1 MLLSISGLYYRK
13 YGVKKLMIRYALRR
27 CAYSILIMFG
37 VLVLTFLLF
46 RVAAGDPAATV
57 LGKNPS
63 PEELENMR
71 MQLGSDK
78 PLFFGH
84 WRRTEA
90 YPGADFSGARS
101 RLPGIHPSPEAD
113 PGKTGLRL
121 PPGASVLVRKN
132 FDFPEQKLLLRLST
146 DSPELRING
155 KKTEFRSGCA
165 ELLLQKFPDEIRI
178 ENSGSGT
185 ALLEQIE
192 FLRPTRHFF
201 DSQLTA
207 SLFEL
212 VTFHKKFPYVS
223 FFNFGETLLTRT
235 PIKEVLWSGMW
246 ASLMLMLPIFF
257 GELIVGIALAM
268 LSAVFRGRWIDRCI
282 MLLSVAGMSISYL
295 ALILFC
301 QWLLGYYLNLFPV
314 WGWDDPRNLA
324 LPVIVGII
332 SGTGSGVRFY
342 RTVFLNEMNRE
353 YLRTAIAK
361 GCPPF
366 QVYFK
371 HLLKN
376 AAIPIITRAST
387 VLPFLFT
394 GSLLLESFFG
404 IPGLGFRGVDALN
417 SSDLQTLK
425 ALVILG
431 AFLFVF
437 INLLT
442 DLAYAWVDP
451 RVRPK

>member
-1 MLLSISGLYYRK
+1 MVIRKLNRGLPI
-13 YGVKKLMIRYALRR
+13 IR
-27 CAYSILIMFG
+27 ILIAALLLIICIYPVFYVFMSSVKTTEDFQQQKPYELPSEITFANYQKIIEQG
-37 VLVLTFLLF
+37 RILTYFKNSIIITLF
-46 RVAAGDPAATV
+46 TV
-57 LGKNPS
+57 LFILILASMAGFGLSKFSFRGNKTLT
-63 PEELENMR
+63 LE
-71 MQLGSDK
+71 
-78 PLFFGH
+78 
-84 WRRTEA
+84 T
-90 YPGADFSGARS
+90 
-101 RLPGIHPSPEAD
+101 
-113 PGKTGLRL
+113 
-121 PPGASVLVRKN
+121 
-132 FDFPEQKLLLRLST
+132 
-146 DSPELRING
+146 
-155 KKTEFRSGCA
+155 
-165 ELLLQKFPDEIRI
+165 
-178 ENSGSGT
+178 
-185 ALLEQIE
+185 IE
-192 FLRPTRHFF
+192 FLRPTGSFF

-212 VTFHKKFPYVS
+212 VSFQKEFPYVS

-257 GELIVGIALAM
+257 GELIVGISLAM
-268 LSAVFRGRWIDRCI
+268 LSAVFRGRWLDRCI

-301 QWLLGYYLNLFPV
+301 QWLFGYYLNLFPV
-314 WGWDDPRNLA
+314 WGWDTPRNLA

-353 YLRTAIAK
+353 YLRTAVAK

>member
-1 MLLSISGLYYRK
+1 
-13 YGVKKLMIRYALRR
+13 MIRYALRR

-78 PLFFGH
+78 PLFFGN

-101 RLPGIHPSPEAD
+101 LFPGITPSSGAK
-113 PGKTGLRL
+113 PGKNGLL
-121 PPGASVLVRKN
+121 LSPGASLLVRKN
-132 FDFPEQKLLLRLST
+132 FDLPEQKLLLRLKT
-146 DSPELRING
+146 DDSGLCING
-155 KKTEFRSGCA
+155 IESDFQSGNA
-165 ELLLQKFPDEIRI
+165 EHLLWTFPEILRI
-178 ENSGSGT
+178 ENRGNKT
-185 ALLEQIE
+185 LTLETIE
-192 FLRPTRHFF
+192 FLRPTGSFF

-212 VTFHKKFPYVS
+212 VSFQKEFPYVS

-257 GELIVGIALAM
+257 GELIVGISLAM
-268 LSAVFRGRWIDRCI
+268 LSAVFRGRWLDRCI

-301 QWLLGYYLNLFPV
+301 QWLFGYYLNLFPV
-314 WGWDDPRNLA
+314 WGWDTPRNLA

-353 YLRTAIAK
+353 YLRTAVAK